1 MFNKMK
7 KLIAGT
13 ILLAISSLSYAES
26 EISYSANLGFMSDYM
41 YRGVHQSSSSAMGG
55 FDIEYGNF
63 YVGTWFADLQEGGWG
78 DGSHRG
84 FEYDVYAGFGFD
96 VTDSVSAYLG
106 YTIYR
111 YTDKGT
117 EGDCSATCWGFDDD
131 YDEVNVGV
139 SFALT
144 DDMSLS
150 LDYSNGENTATDQ
163 SETDYDILVT
173 TIEYMGAYFS
183 YGDWGIS
190 EDDAG
195 ETDAEYME
203 IGYSRTVG
211 DFDIS
216 GAFVLSENELASGSD
231 AQEDGDFSRFVFG
244 ISTGF

>member
-1 MFNKMK
+1 MVTNYLK
-7 KLIAGT
+7 KATAGIA
-13 ILLAISSLSYAES
+13 LLAMSSFANADGHS

-41 YRGVHQSSSSAMGG
+41 YRGIHQSSSAAMGG

-63 YVGTWFADLQEGGWG
+63 YLGTWFADLQDDGWV

-84 FEYDVYAGFGFD
+84 FEYDVYAGYGFD
-96 VTDSVSAYLG
+96 LTDSMSGYVG

-111 YTDKGT
+111 YTDKGPN
-117 EGDCSATCWGFDDD
+117 AFDDD

-144 DDMSLS
+144 DDLSLS
-150 LDYSNGENTATDQ
+150 LDYSNGENTLTDQ
-163 SETDYDILVT
+163 SEVDYDILVT

-183 YGDWGIS
+183 YGDWGVS

-211 DFDIS
+211 DFDLS
-216 GAFVLSENELASGSD
+216 GAFVLSENELAGGSGSSD
-231 AQEDGDFSRFVFG
+231 PAEDGDFSRFVFG

>member
-1 MFNKMK
+1 MIK
-7 KLIAGT
+7 KYLKKATAGIA
-13 ILLAISSLSYAES
+13 LLAMSSFASAEGHS

-55 FDIEYGNF
+55 FDIEYGSF
-63 YVGTWFADLQEGGWG
+63 YLGTWFADLQEGGWST
-78 DGSHRG
+78 GSHRG

-96 VTDSVSAYLG
+96 VTDSISGYIG

-111 YTDKGT
+111 YTDKGQ
-117 EGDCSATCWGFDDD
+117 EGGNGFDDD

-144 DDMSLS
+144 DDISLS
-150 LDYSNGENTATDQ
+150 FDYSNGENTATDQ
-163 SETDYDILVT
+163 SETDYDILTT
-173 TIEYMGAYFS
+173 TIEYMGAYFT
-183 YGDWGIS
+183 YGDWGVS
-190 EDDAG
+190 EDDTG

-211 DFDIS
+211 DFDVS
-216 GAFVLSENELASGSD
+216 GAFVLSEKELATGSD
-231 AQEDGDFSRFVFG
+231 SNEDGDFSRFVMS

>member
-7 KLIAGT
+7 KLIAGSV
-13 ILLAISSLSYAES
+13 LLAISSLSYAES

-41 YRGVHQSSSSAMGG
+41 YRGIHQSSSAAMGG

-63 YVGTWFADLQEGGWG
+63 YLGTWFADLQDDGWV

-84 FEYDVYAGFGFD
+84 FEYDVYAGYGFD
-96 VTDSVSAYLG
+96 LTDSVSGYVG

-111 YTDKGT
+111 YTDKGPN
-117 EGDCSATCWGFDDD
+117 AFDDD

-144 DDMSLS
+144 DDLSLS
-150 LDYSNGENTATDQ
+150 LDYSNGENTLTDQ
-163 SETDYDILVT
+163 SEVDYDILVT

-183 YGDWGIS
+183 YGDWGVS

-211 DFDIS
+211 DFDLS
-216 GAFVLSENELASGSD
+216 GAFVLSENELAGGSGSSD
-231 AQEDGDFSRFVFG
+231 PAEDGDFSRFVFG